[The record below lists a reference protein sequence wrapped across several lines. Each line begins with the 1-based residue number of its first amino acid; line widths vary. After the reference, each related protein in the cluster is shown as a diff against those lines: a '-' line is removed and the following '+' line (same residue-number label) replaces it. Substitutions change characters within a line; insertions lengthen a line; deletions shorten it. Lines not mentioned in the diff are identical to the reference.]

1 MITVEKLNEFGADT
15 VAGLGRCMNNE
26 NLYLRLV
33 GLVINQPEF
42 DSLKQSVDAG
52 DLERGFEAA
61 HALKGVTGN
70 LALTPLYE
78 PVQEI
83 TELLRAETD
92 MDYTALMNQIREA
105 KGALQQL
112 ADEA

>member
-42 DSLKQSVDAG
+42 DSLKQSVEAG

-61 HALKGVTGN
+61 HALKGVLGN
-70 LALTPLYE
+70 LALTPIYDK
-78 PVQEI
+78 VCEI
-83 TELLRAETD
+83 TELLRNSTQTD
-92 MDYTALMNQIREA
+92 YSTL
-105 KGALQQL
+105 LQQITELRAKL
-112 ADEA
+112 AALTE